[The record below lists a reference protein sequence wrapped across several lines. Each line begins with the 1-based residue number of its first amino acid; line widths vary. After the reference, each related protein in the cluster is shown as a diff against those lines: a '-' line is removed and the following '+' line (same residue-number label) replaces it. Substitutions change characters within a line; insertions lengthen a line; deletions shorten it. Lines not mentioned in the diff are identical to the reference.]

1 MKKVRAVLA
10 YVNGSS
16 TDANVVEMACEVGK
30 RSRSR
35 VHVIYVIQVK
45 RELPLTAEI
54 QPEVDKGERVLGEAE
69 RVAEAYGYQI
79 ETEILQARE
88 IGPAVVDEAVER
100 SCDLVILGVPF
111 HMRMGSFDVGAAVD
125 YVLKSAPA
133 WVWLI
138 RGPMGE
144 HS

>member
-16 TDANVVEMACEVGK
+16 TDSNVVELACDIGK
-30 RSRSR
+30 RSHCR
-35 VHVIYVIQVK
+35 VHVIYVIQVR

-54 QPEVDKGERVLGEAE
+54 QPEMDKGERVLEAAE
-69 RVAEAYGYQI
+69 RVSEGVSYQI

-100 SCDLVILGVPF
+100 SCDLIVLGVPF
-111 HMRMGSFDVGAAVD
+111 QMRMGSFEVGAAAD

-133 WVWLI
+133 WVWLV

-144 HS
+144 QS